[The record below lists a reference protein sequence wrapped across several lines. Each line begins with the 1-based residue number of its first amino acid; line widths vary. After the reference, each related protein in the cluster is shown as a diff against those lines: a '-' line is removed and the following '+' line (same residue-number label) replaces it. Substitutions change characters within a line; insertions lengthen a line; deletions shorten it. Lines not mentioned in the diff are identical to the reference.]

1 MNTTSRFERNTV
13 KFSRML
19 LVAFLMI
26 SIIACNDKESSNNG
40 AHMGNSEP
48 DSIILINPFEVP
60 KGKLEES
67 VIYWEACRDFLKQ
80 QPGYISTK
88 LHQSIK
94 DDTKF
99 ELINVAVWESAKA
112 FTEASQKMAKEL
124 VVKPPEG
131 LKANPSL
138 YNIISE

>member
-1 MNTTSRFERNTV
+1 MPKISRIIYTTFLLTVIASCDSEEKSKNTANT
-13 KFSRML
+13 
-19 LVAFLMI
+19 
-26 SIIACNDKESSNNG
+26 D
-40 AHMGNSEP
+40 NSKSEH
-48 DSIILINPFEVP
+48 IILINPFEVP
-60 KGKLEES
+60 EGKLKES
-67 VIYWEACRDFLKQ
+67 IVYWEACRDFLKE

-94 DDTKF
+94 DNAKF

-124 VVKPPEG
+124 GVPPTEG

-138 YNIISE
+138 YTIVSE